1 MTALTT
7 DRQTTLELITR
18 LEFTLASG
26 QKAYKGSIIGYTLGG
41 TSCVVATATS
51 GLFILGT
58 AAEAVDASSAAK
70 TISVDLGKER
80 GMKWFANHT
89 VSAVA
94 ATDVGALCYVQ
105 DDQTV
110 TMLSTSRAVA
120 GRVWQYSAT
129 KGILVEI
136 LDIGAEYGSAAATLV
151 APRTGT
157 LSTPGG
163 TSDIAVSAGQVVNG
177 AVYLLPSLATNT
189 TVTLATGTIADG
201 TQITIVADGTQ
212 GAFTT
217 TYRYGTTAVT
227 AALTASKGH
236 TAILTKYGNLWM
248 AATTVAP

>member
-1 MTALTT
+1 M
-7 DRQTTLELITR
+7 Q
-18 LEFTLASG
+18 FTLASG
-26 QKAYKGSIIGYTLGG
+26 QVAYKNSLIGFTLGG
-41 TSCVVATATS
+41 TTCVVATATS

-70 TISVDLGKER
+70 SITVDLGKER

-89 VSAVA
+89 SGAVA

-120 GRVWQYSAT
+120 GRVWAYSAT
-129 KGILVEI
+129 KGVLVEI

-157 LSTPGG
+157 LPTPGG
-163 TSDIAVSAGQVVNG
+163 TSDMAPSVGAIVNG
-177 AVYLLPSLATNT
+177 YVYLLPSLATNS
-189 TVTLATGTIADG
+189 TLTLPTSTIADG
-201 TQITIVADGTQ
+201 TTITIVADGTQ

-217 TYRYGTTAVT
+217 TYRYGTTAIT
-227 AALTASKGH
+227 TALTASKAH
-236 TAILTKYGNLWM
+236 RAAFTKYGNLWM
-248 AATTVAP
+248 ATVTVAP